1 MRTNRSMPLSTVI
14 PQLAYPDVGE
24 AAAWLCDVFG
34 FSERIRMGDHRAQL
48 NVGDGAIVLTK
59 RGSGEVGSS
68 SVMVRVADVDR
79 HHDHAVERG
88 CKGAEAPKSFPYGER
103 QYNVVDFAGHRWTFS
118 ESIADVAPEEWGG
131 EAMEL

>member
-1 MRTNRSMPLSTVI
+1 MQTNRSMPGSTVI
-14 PQLAYPDVGE
+14 PQLAYPDVRE

-59 RGSGEVGSS
+59 RGAGEVGSS

-79 HHDHAVERG
+79 HYEHAVKHG
-88 CKGAEAPKSFPYGER
+88 CKGAEQPKSFPYGER
-103 QYNVVDFAGHRWTFS
+103 QYNVVDFAGHRWSFS
-118 ESIADVAPEEWGG
+118 ESIGDVAPEEWGG
-131 EAMEL
+131 EAVEL